1 MFIFI
6 PFDMI
11 MSPGFWSALHG
22 PAHLASMV
30 MLVVA
35 SSPGIAG
42 PPCRFDVTFTARPA
56 GRFPAFRRYPESHYT
71 RERLTSWTSRTLRAG
86 SWVRS
91 MGWPS
96 TCSAASKLSMI
107 ERHSTTL
114 SPRNRMKWAQR

>member
-1 MFIFI
+1 MSRMFIFI

-42 PPCRFDVTFTARPA
+42 PPSRFDVTFTLD
-56 GRFPAFRRYPESHYT
+56 HYT

-86 SWVRS
+86 SWLRS

-107 ERHSTTL
+107 DRHSTTL
-114 SPRNRMKWAQR
+114 SQRNRTKWAQR